1 MGGAASLQDLA
12 GRQHALTGL
21 AASISPHDAPFA
33 ATNHAACRYDGGE
46 VVQTLAAGEKAGYG
60 GGAVGD
66 GRSRPPEKTSEAVLE
81 NFFFFREKETEE
93 IRQMDDEEIIIAGGA
108 HPRSLCWLAS
118 VRWKDTWRPGN
129 QENAGV
135 AIPRGIGSIFL

>member
-1 MGGAASLQDLA
+1 VTGGADHRRKRRKQYW
-12 GRQHALTGL
+12 R
-21 AASISPHDAPFA
+21 I
-33 ATNHAACRYDGGE
+33 
-46 VVQTLAAGEKAGYG
+46 
-60 GGAVGD
+60 
-66 GRSRPPEKTSEAVLE
+66 
-81 NFFFFREKETEE
+81 FFFFREKETEE

-129 QENAGV
+129 QEDAGV